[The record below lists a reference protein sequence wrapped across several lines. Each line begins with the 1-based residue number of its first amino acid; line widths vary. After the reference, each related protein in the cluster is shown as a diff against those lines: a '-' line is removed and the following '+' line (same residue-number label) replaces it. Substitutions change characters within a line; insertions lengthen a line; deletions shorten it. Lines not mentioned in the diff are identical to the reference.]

1 MVSDVPEM
9 ACFTVSEILHC
20 LLTYSFLSLSTLY
33 VTGTGSGLL
42 VSNSLIDEEKG
53 ERMVVLGGA

>member
-1 MVSDVPEM
+1 MGGCIQE
-9 ACFTVSEILHC
+9 
-20 LLTYSFLSLSTLY
+20 
-33 VTGTGSGLL
+33 TGSGLL